1 MPLMTRRNNTAG
13 FSFRLNVAALL
24 ILLFSHW
31 VGVTSAQ
38 APPSHQM
45 EAVTPL
51 ADLLREAEQ
60 SNPQIQAARQAWKAA
75 QQVPTQVSTLP
86 DPQFGLQ
93 QVSVGSPRP
102 FAGYTNSDFAYIG
115 LGISQDF
122 PYPGKLKLKGE
133 IAKRDADVSGQQ
145 YESVRR
151 SVIAGVKAAY
161 FQLAYLSKTL
171 GILESDGQ
179 LLQQVEKA
187 ADARYG
193 SGMGNQQDLLQA
205 QLESTKLLAEITMH
219 HLDVAKSEAQ
229 LKELV
234 NLSQSSPDIEPSD
247 PTETPL
253 PYSYEELL
261 TAAKKQNPQIGGAD
275 KMIERQR
282 LQVNLARKD
291 FYPDFNLQYMWQRTD
306 PTQSRAYYVLSF
318 GVRVPIY
325 RERKQRP
332 ELAQAEAE
340 LGQSRSTAEAQSQQV
355 ASELR
360 VEYETAQ
367 KTAELLKIYEE
378 GLLPQ
383 SHTEFQAGVVA
394 YQNNRQDFQA
404 LFASFLD
411 VLRLDEE
418 YWKNIADRETA
429 LARLEELTGM
439 SLREE
444 GTTQ

>member
-1 MPLMTRRNNTAG
+1 
-13 FSFRLNVAALL
+13 
-24 ILLFSHW
+24 
-31 VGVTSAQ
+31 
-38 APPSHQM
+38 
-45 EAVTPL
+45 
-51 ADLLREAEQ
+51 
-60 SNPQIQAARQAWKAA
+60 
-75 QQVPTQVSTLP
+75 
-86 DPQFGLQ
+86 
-93 QVSVGSPRP
+93 
-102 FAGYTNSDFAYIG
+102 
-115 LGISQDF
+115 
-122 PYPGKLKLKGE
+122 
-133 IAKRDADVSGQQ
+133 
-145 YESVRR
+145 
-151 SVIAGVKAAY
+151 
-161 FQLAYLSKTL
+161 
-171 GILESDGQ
+171 
-179 LLQQVEKA
+179 
-187 ADARYG
+187 
-193 SGMGNQQDLLQA
+193 
-205 QLESTKLLAEITMH
+205 
-219 HLDVAKSEAQ
+219 
-229 LKELV
+229 
-234 NLSQSSPDIEPSD
+234 
-247 PTETPL
+247 
-253 PYSYEELL
+253 
-261 TAAKKQNPQIGGAD
+261 
-275 KMIERQR
+275 
-282 LQVNLARKD
+282 
-291 FYPDFNLQYMWQRTD
+291 
-306 PTQSRAYYVLSF
+306 VLSF